1 MNYKI
6 SIPKKEIEL
15 ENILDRM
22 IKEPYVILPN
32 INNSRHLGQYIKP
45 LEKQKICGIYRN
57 ELLRESIV
65 VLKNKNVQKT
75 SNGRTKRFDYI
86 FDIPSPRQLI
96 KLL

>member
-32 INNSRHLGQYIKP
+32 ITNSRHLGQYIKP
-45 LEKQKICGIYRN
+45 LEKQKICGIYRS
-57 ELLRESIV
+57 ELMKESIA
-65 VLKNKNVQKT
+65 VLKVNNVQKF
-75 SNGRTKRFDYI
+75 NNNRTKRFDYTFEFPTMI
-86 FDIPSPRQLI
+86 YKR
-96 KLL
+96 